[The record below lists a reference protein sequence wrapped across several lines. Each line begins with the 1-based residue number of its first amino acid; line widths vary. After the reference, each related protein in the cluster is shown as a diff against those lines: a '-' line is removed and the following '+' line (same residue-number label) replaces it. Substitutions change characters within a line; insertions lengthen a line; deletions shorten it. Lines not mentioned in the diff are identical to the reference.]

1 MERLFQPGLLTGL
14 FLLIFSPLSSA
25 SELAHGPLTL
35 PGGDGEQLSFYR
47 DAEQVLAQ
55 VQDDKGSKTLDSFP
69 SATQVVAVFYQDLDG
84 DEQREVLVMLKTGS
98 ELSIRD
104 MVGTTAIGSGCSA
117 CSPGWTG
124 WHLPSNTSPWP
135 KCVNS

>member
-55 VQDDKGSKTLDSFP
+55 VQDDKAVKRWIASRQQLRSSPSFIRISMVMS
-69 SATQVVAVFYQDLDG
+69 SA
-84 DEQREVLVMLKTGS
+84 KS
-98 ELSIRD
+98 
-104 MVGTTAIGSGCSA
+104 
-117 CSPGWTG
+117 W
-124 WHLPSNTSPWP
+124 
-135 KCVNS
+135 